1 MSLFS
6 DDENIKIN
14 DADISKPIEP
24 LAVLMRPKHIDE
36 LVGQEHITKNESFF
50 RKMLESDNII
60 SLLFFGP
67 PGSGKT
73 TLAEIIKRSTKM
85 HFCALNAVSSGVNDL
100 KKVVEEA
107 KKRFSMY
114 RIRTILFID
123 EIHRYNKS
131 QQDFLLP
138 FVENGTIILI
148 GATTEN
154 PYFEMNTPLLSRIKI
169 LTLDSLKTSDIVKI
183 LKKAL
188 NTEVPKLTG
197 KTITASEE
205 VLEAIATVAAGDVR
219 SALNILEQSS
229 FLNLED
235 NKLSLDNIKNI
246 SEEKIFK
253 YDKKGDNHYNV
264 ISAFIKSMRGSDP
277 DAAVHYLARM
287 LESGE
292 DINFI
297 ARRMLIFSSE
307 DVGNADPNALILTN
321 AAASAVKHVGMPEA
335 KIILSQAATYLASA
349 PKSNSSYLAIKSALN
364 DLKTIDCGEVP
375 FHLRNLN
382 EKTAKLFNTN
392 AKYLYPHDY
401 PGNHVIQQY
410 LPDKIK
416 EATYYKPSN
425 NGYEKEISEKLKDLK
440 HKKNHQ

>member
-1 MSLFS
+1 MSLFPEDQNNS
-6 DDENIKIN
+6 IIDN
-14 DADISKPIEP
+14 DISKPIEP
-24 LAVLMRPKHIDE
+24 LAVLMRPKHIDD

-50 RKMLESDNII
+50 RKMLEADNII

-100 KKVVEEA
+100 KKLVEEA

-169 LTLDSLKTSDIVKI
+169 LTLDSLKTNDIVKI

-188 NTEVPKLTG
+188 DIEIPKLTG
-197 KTITASEE
+197 KKIIASDE
-205 VLEAIATVAAGDVR
+205 VLEAIATVATGDVR
-219 SALNILEQSS
+219 SALNILEQASL
-229 FLNLED
+229 LNLED
-235 NKLSLDNIKNI
+235 GLTLENIKNI
-246 SEEKIFK
+246 SEEKILK

-264 ISAFIKSMRGSDP
+264 ISAFIKSIRGSDP

-297 ARRMLIFSSE
+297 ARRMLILASE
-307 DVGNADPNALILTN
+307 DIGNADPNALILTN
-321 AAASAVKHVGMPEA
+321 AAASAIKHVGMPEA
-335 KIILSQAATYLASA
+335 KIILSQAVIYLATA
-349 PKSNSSYLAIKSALN
+349 PKSNSSYLAINDALREFRMN
-364 DLKTIDCGEVP
+364 DCGEVP

-401 PGNHVIQQY
+401 PENYINQQY

-416 EATYYKPSN
+416 GTIYYKPSN
-425 NGYEKEISEKLKDLK
+425 NGYEKEISEKLKNMK
-440 HKKNHQ
+440 NKKDHR